1 MANQGILLKIKQ
13 KLSSLPQ
20 QESKVGDYV
29 LRHPHEVV
37 GSSITRLAD
46 ACGVSNTTVL
56 RFCRRMD
63 VDGYRDFNIVLAK
76 DLGSP
81 ENLTYVEVQPD
92 DTLTSVAQKIFAMN
106 IQALHDTHRVLDL
119 AVLEEVVKIILQA
132 GRVDIYATGGA
143 GIAARELHFK
153 CMQLGINAN
162 AFLDSQM
169 QVMSAA
175 SLTPEDVGVGISH
188 TGMQRHVAE
197 ALKLAGASGATTVAL
212 TSYPGSPVAEAAD
225 IVLYTAALATVRAY
239 VAPSVR
245 TAQLAVVDVIYEAM
259 LMKARELAQDKMAR
273 VAKAIADHTTESS
286 RGA

>member
-1 MANQGILLKIKQ
+1 VANQGILLKIKQ

-63 VDGYRDFNIVLAK
+63 VDGYRDFNIALAK

-119 AVLEEVVKIILQA
+119 AVLEEVVQIILQA

>member
-1 MANQGILLKIKQ
+1 VANQGILLKIKQ

-119 AVLEEVVKIILQA
+119 AVLEEVVQIILQA

>member
-1 MANQGILLKIKQ
+1 MADQGILLKIKQ
-13 KLSSLPQ
+13 KLAVLPK
-20 QESKVGDYV
+20 QESKVGDHV
-29 LRHPHEVV
+29 LRHPHESV
-37 GSSITRLAD
+37 GYSITQLAD

-56 RFCRRMD
+56 RFCRRLD
-63 VDGYRDFNIVLAK
+63 VDGYRQFNIALAK

-81 ENLTYVEVQPD
+81 EHLTYVEVHPD
-92 DTLTSVAQKIFAMN
+92 DTLVSVAEKIFAMN
-106 IQALHDTHRVLDL
+106 IQALHDTHRLLDL
-119 AVLEEVVKIILQA
+119 NVLEEVVKTVLQA

-153 CMQLGINAN
+153 CMQLGVNAN

-175 SLTPEDVGVGISH
+175 SLTPEDVGIGISH

-273 VAKAIADHTTESS
+273 VARAIADHTTGSS
-286 RGA
+286 RRA

>member
-63 VDGYRDFNIVLAK
+63 VDGYRDFNIALAK

-119 AVLEEVVKIILQA
+119 AVLEEVVQIILQA

>member
-1 MANQGILLKIKQ
+1 VADQGILLKIKQ

-29 LRHPHEVV
+29 LRHPHETV

-56 RFCRRMD
+56 RFCRRLD
-63 VDGYRDFNIVLAK
+63 VDGYRDFNIALAK

-81 ENLTYVEVQPD
+81 EHLTYIEVQPG

-106 IQALHDTHRVLDL
+106 IQALRDTHKVLDL
-119 AVLEEVVKIILQA
+119 AVLEEVVKMILQA

-286 RGA
+286 HGA